1 MSSALDTTDLMR
13 GAEAGEVVTVTETAG
28 ESLGVIIFSMS
39 VLMTRISLCSRSRS
53 RGRRDRSRSGGRRDR
68 DDSRDRGRRDD
79 SRDRGRRDRSDSRD
93 NR

>member
-1 MSSALDTTDLMR
+1 MR
-13 GAEAGEVVTVTETAG
+13 GVEAGEVVTAIETAG
-28 ESLGVIIFSMS
+28 ESLNVS
-39 VLMTRISLCSRSRS
+39 ISFMNVSLTGFPCCSRSRS